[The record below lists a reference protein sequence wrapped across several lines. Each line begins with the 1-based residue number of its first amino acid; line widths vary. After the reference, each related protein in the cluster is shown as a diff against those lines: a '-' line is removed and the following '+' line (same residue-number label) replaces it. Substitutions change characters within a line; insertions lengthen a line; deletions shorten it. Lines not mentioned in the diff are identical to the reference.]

1 MTGRLV
7 AAAYVATV
15 AALAG
20 AGFAHEST
28 AAILLAAALAFPSG
42 VAGLVSFYLA
52 YGLLALVPGA
62 NPSTSSGTA
71 SCTADGVCISSSVG
85 DAATWFVVTTD
96 VLGVAALVAAAAAN
110 VLLVR
115 LVLRRPRR
123 VGPS

>member
-1 MTGRLV
+1 MTGRL
-7 AAAYVATV
+7 AAGAYVATV
-15 AALAG
+15 LGLAA
-20 AGFAHEST
+20 AGFATGS
-28 AAILLAAALAFPSG
+28 AAGVLVAAALSLPLSIPG
-42 VAGLVSFYLA
+42 LAGFYAA

-71 SCTADGVCISSSVG
+71 SCTADGVCTSSSVG
-85 DAATWFVVTTD
+85 DPATWFVVTTD

-123 VGPS
+123 AGPS